1 MKVEDVMTRDVKTV
15 ERETTLKNAA
25 GLLAELRVSGL
36 PVVENGRVVGVV
48 SEADILFKGRAGKP
62 EDIGLIGLLL
72 ELENVNVDAKLHAR
86 TAAEAMT
93 APAITIGP
101 RRPLAEAAA
110 SMLDHRISRLPV
122 VDDGT
127 LVGIVTRADLV
138 RAFIRPDEDI
148 AREIK
153 DDVIVRSLWISP
165 EDIDVEVEDGEVTIG
180 GTVDTKA
187 DAELI
192 PSFAERVPGVVSVAS
207 TLSWRSID

>member
-15 ERETTLKNAA
+15 ERGTMLKEVAA
-25 GLLAELRVSGL
+25 LLAELRVSGL

-48 SEADILFKGRAGKP
+48 SEGDILFKGRAGKP

-86 TAAEAMT
+86 TAGEAMT
-93 APAITIGP
+93 APALTIGS

-148 AREIK
+148 AREIR

-165 EDIDVEVEDGEVTIG
+165 EEIDVEVEDGEVTIG
-180 GTVDTKA
+180 GRVDTKA

>member
-15 ERETTLKNAA
+15 ERRTTLKDAA
-25 GLLAELRVSGL
+25 ALLAELRVSGL

-48 SEADILFKGRAGKP
+48 SEADILFKERAGKP
-62 EDIGLIGLLL
+62 EDIGLAGLMLAL
-72 ELENVNVDAKLHAR
+72 ELGTVSVDAKLHAR
-86 TAAEAMT
+86 TAGEAMT
-93 APAITIGP
+93 APALTIGP

-122 VDDGT
+122 VDDGR

-138 RAFIRPDEDI
+138 RAFIRPDE
-148 AREIK
+148 E
-153 DDVIVRSLWISP
+153 
-165 EDIDVEVEDGEVTIG
+165 IDVEVEDGGVTIG
-180 GTVDTKA
+180 GRVDTKA